1 MIDLTF
7 VQECVSDTEDEVRSS
22 IDMIYIK
29 HKMIQEYASNSDDES
44 LRCYLEST
52 NVPVGSNKTFD
63 LFSFSNDHIIR
74 AIKHFNKAYAEL
86 EISGKKSE
94 YNIKKKEI
102 EEGKLTLKSDYHEL
116 NKPSAE
122 MIKDLRTKFLVRG
135 GHFEKGFKE
144 LEKQF
149 DCNFKIYLSQA
160 SGTGTVIS
168 KFPPDAP
175 VNKITI
181 SKKKG
186 FQLGGLPITINV
198 NPAQILAIVPSNK
211 KLFGQTLTAILLHE
225 IYHNIVHCVDIRN
238 KNLHNDIKKTFMNMT
253 GNEDKKTV
261 DSKSKGLISR
271 FKSAFSIKDMEFNE
285 ERSRNR
291 FYVLSKIKDNPN
303 AMRKFENDIKENVD
317 KTETEKEMDVYI
329 KQLQTIKF
337 FTGIRKGVRIVA
349 TACAILLAGLGFVF
363 GSTLMAATGIVY
375 LAIVA
380 LTMLIKKVLSLFSVS
395 VGLQEEYF
403 CDLFAAMYN
412 LPIHITSYKRQIQ
425 LNKMNREKVKQ
436 IRDLNSDISSN
447 VSDVHPMTFDRELVS
462 YQTAKQILDSG
473 RHIKPEIKKYLKY
486 IVKQHEGINDI
497 EQKHTRQQIKQM
509 DPEAAKD
516 LQRTVDDFV
525 RQTGV
530 AVTESFIDEVEDVIL
545 DYYLD
550 VEDGD

>member
-1 MIDLTF
+1 
-7 VQECVSDTEDEVRSS
+7 
-22 IDMIYIK
+22 
-29 HKMIQEYASNSDDES
+29 
-44 LRCYLEST
+44 
-52 NVPVGSNKTFD
+52 
-63 LFSFSNDHIIR
+63 
-74 AIKHFNKAYAEL
+74 
-86 EISGKKSE
+86 
-94 YNIKKKEI
+94 
-102 EEGKLTLKSDYHEL
+102 
-116 NKPSAE
+116 
-122 MIKDLRTKFLVRG
+122 
-135 GHFEKGFKE
+135 
-144 LEKQF
+144 
-149 DCNFKIYLSQA
+149 
-160 SGTGTVIS
+160 
-168 KFPPDAP
+168 
-175 VNKITI
+175 
-181 SKKKG
+181 
-186 FQLGGLPITINV
+186 
-198 NPAQILAIVPSNK
+198 
-211 KLFGQTLTAILLHE
+211 
-225 IYHNIVHCVDIRN
+225 
-238 KNLHNDIKKTFMNMT
+238 
-253 GNEDKKTV
+253 
-261 DSKSKGLISR
+261 
-271 FKSAFSIKDMEFNE
+271 
-285 ERSRNR
+285 
-291 FYVLSKIKDNPN
+291 
-303 AMRKFENDIKENVD
+303 MRKFENDIKENVD

-473 RHIKPEIKKYLKY
+473 RHLKPEIKKYLKY

>member
-1 MIDLTF
+1 MI
-7 VQECVSDTEDEVRSS
+7 
-22 IDMIYIK
+22 
-29 HKMIQEYASNSDDES
+29 H
-44 LRCYLEST
+44 
-52 NVPVGSNKTFD
+52 
-63 LFSFSNDHIIR
+63 
-74 AIKHFNKAYAEL
+74 
-86 EISGKKSE
+86 
-94 YNIKKKEI
+94 
-102 EEGKLTLKSDYHEL
+102 
-116 NKPSAE
+116 
-122 MIKDLRTKFLVRG
+122 DLRTKFLVRG

-253 GNEDKKTV
+253 GNEDRKTV

-380 LTMLIKKVLSLFSVS
+380 
-395 VGLQEEYF
+395 
-403 CDLFAAMYN
+403 
-412 LPIHITSYKRQIQ
+412 
-425 LNKMNREKVKQ
+425 
-436 IRDLNSDISSN
+436 
-447 VSDVHPMTFDRELVS
+447 
-462 YQTAKQILDSG
+462 
-473 RHIKPEIKKYLKY
+473 
-486 IVKQHEGINDI
+486 
-497 EQKHTRQQIKQM
+497 
-509 DPEAAKD
+509 
-516 LQRTVDDFV
+516 
-525 RQTGV
+525 
-530 AVTESFIDEVEDVIL
+530 
-545 DYYLD
+545 
-550 VEDGD
+550 

>member
-1 MIDLTF
+1 
-7 VQECVSDTEDEVRSS
+7 
-22 IDMIYIK
+22 
-29 HKMIQEYASNSDDES
+29 
-44 LRCYLEST
+44 
-52 NVPVGSNKTFD
+52 
-63 LFSFSNDHIIR
+63 
-74 AIKHFNKAYAEL
+74 
-86 EISGKKSE
+86 
-94 YNIKKKEI
+94 
-102 EEGKLTLKSDYHEL
+102 
-116 NKPSAE
+116 
-122 MIKDLRTKFLVRG
+122 
-135 GHFEKGFKE
+135 
-144 LEKQF
+144 
-149 DCNFKIYLSQA
+149 
-160 SGTGTVIS
+160 
-168 KFPPDAP
+168 
-175 VNKITI
+175 
-181 SKKKG
+181 
-186 FQLGGLPITINV
+186 
-198 NPAQILAIVPSNK
+198 
-211 KLFGQTLTAILLHE
+211 
-225 IYHNIVHCVDIRN
+225 
-238 KNLHNDIKKTFMNMT
+238 MNMT

-261 DSKSKGLISR
+261 DSKSNGLISR

-473 RHIKPEIKKYLKY
+473 RHLKPEIKKYLKY

>member
-1 MIDLTF
+1 M
-7 VQECVSDTEDEVRSS
+7 EV
-22 IDMIYIK
+22 
-29 HKMIQEYASNSDDES
+29 
-44 LRCYLEST
+44 
-52 NVPVGSNKTFD
+52 
-63 LFSFSNDHIIR
+63 
-74 AIKHFNKAYAEL
+74 
-86 EISGKKSE
+86 SGKKSE

-168 KFPPDAP
+168 KFPPHAP

-473 RHIKPEIKKYLKY
+473 RHLKPEIKKYLKY